1 MAGAGVSG
9 QFGDVKIGATQVCE
23 VCKWGFTPK
32 ANNPSYAS
40 NKTAGYK
47 ARVAGIKDGSGSIE
61 GKYDPANPIMSTL
74 DVGTLVTLK
83 LYLTATVFY
92 SVPSIIDSLKIDVDL
107 DTGDFVSFTADFSTN
122 GAWTNPVAGFMAPR
136 PPGFTEDVMP
146 MSAPVPMGGDML
158 PPPAEAPLSPAAIA
172 ALVGRIVAD
181 ELLKQRDDIKR
192 LAVEIAAEAL
202 RRVQTGQTSMEP
214 VETRQAA

>member
-9 QFGDVKIGATQVCE
+9 QYGDVKIGATQVCE
-23 VCKWGFTPK
+23 VCKWSFTPK

-40 NKTAGYK
+40 NKTGGYK

-61 GKYDPANPIMSTL
+61 GKYDPANPIMATL

-122 GAWTNPVAGFMAPR
+122 GAWTNPVAGLVAAP
-136 PPGFTEDVMP
+136 PPEGGDGPLP
-146 MSAPVPMGGDML
+146 MSAPEPLGVP
-158 PPPAEAPLSPAAIA
+158 APGELSPAAVETVA
-172 ALVGRIVAD
+172 RIVAQTMAL
-181 ELLKQRDDIKR
+181 EREAIVRDTAR
-192 LAVEIAAEAL
+192 LAAEIAVQAIRGA
-202 RRVQTGQTSMEP
+202 QTGQTPAEP
-214 VETRQAA
+214 DTTRQAA